1 MVMVSH
7 ASYSASVPEPA
18 SISSYWIREV
28 LIREMGYNGLIV
40 SDDMEMGG
48 ILNYTGMAE
57 AAVQSVAAGMHVV
70 EICRDPA
77 LVFAAYEALLREA
90 ENSPAFARVLRR
102 AAAKVN
108 AVALP
113 KRFPRS
119 PTSAAVKKMQTAVA
133 RFAEQVARGPA

>member
-28 LIREMGYNGLIV
+28 LIREMGYSGLIV

-57 AAVQSVAAGMHVV
+57 AAVRSVEAGMHVV

-90 ENSPAFARVLRR
+90 RVR
-102 AAAKVN
+102 
-108 AVALP
+108 
-113 KRFPRS
+113 PRS
-119 PTSAAVKKMQTAVA
+119 PACFGAPRPK
-133 RFAEQVARGPA
+133 

>member
-1 MVMVSH
+1 MARSTDAQKAERLNAAH
-7 ASYSASVPEPA
+7 SLLA
-18 SISSYWIREV
+18 
-28 LIREMGYNGLIV
+28 
-40 SDDMEMGG
+40 GG
-48 ILNYTGMAE
+48 IGMAE